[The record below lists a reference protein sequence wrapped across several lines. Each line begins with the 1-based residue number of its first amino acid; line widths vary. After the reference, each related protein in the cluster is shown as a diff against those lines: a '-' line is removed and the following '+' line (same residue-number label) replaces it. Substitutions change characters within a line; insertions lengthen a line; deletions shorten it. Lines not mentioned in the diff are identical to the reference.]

1 VLRIGRSTQR
11 CCQGVSRREFL
22 QAGSLG
28 VLGITWADLLR
39 LRALGAANDP
49 AIRSVVVLW
58 LWGGPSHLDTFDMKP
73 AATDE
78 YRGPFTPTRTSVPGT
93 QICELLPRL
102 GKLTHKFSIL
112 RSLHC
117 SSNDHGVAGTIG
129 LTGSMAGAL
138 NLGGLTLSGS
148 ARPCTGSIVS
158 RFRGPSASGSRGL
171 AESAGR
177 LPSFI
182 VVGGRL
188 HQGKKPI
195 IGEGGGKL
203 GAVYDPFRLEY
214 DAEEGAKALSLALSE
229 ELPVRRLEDRRSLLR
244 SIDQIE
250 QRLDERRSVRSVDAF
265 YEQAFSL
272 LTAGP
277 AKKVF
282 DLSAEPDSLRDR
294 YGRYRFGQST
304 LLARRLVE
312 AAVPFVQVN
321 WSAHV
326 EAEEDSGDGG
336 WDMHYRNF
344 EVLQDRHL
352 WMLDQTMTAFL
363 EDLDQRGLLDS
374 TLVLVMGEF
383 GRTPKINAHAGRDH
397 WEKCFSAVLA
407 GGGVVGGRVIGSS
420 DARGEHPHS
429 RPLTPADVAAT
440 VLDRCG
446 ITLAQLQQFD
456 VQPEGS
462 VIHELF

>member
-1 VLRIGRSTQR
+1 VT
-11 CCQGVSRREFL
+11 RREFL

-28 VLGITWADLLR
+28 VLGLTWADLLR
-39 LRALGAANDP
+39 LRAMGAATDSP
-49 AIRSVVVLW
+49 VRSVVVLW

-73 AATDE
+73 SAADE
-78 YRGPFTPTRTSVPGT
+78 YRGPWTPTRTSVPGI

-102 GKLTHKFSIL
+102 AKLTHKYAII
-112 RSLHC
+112 RSMHC

-129 LTGSMAGAL
+129 LTGSMSGSL
-138 NLGGLTLSGS
+138 NLGGMFAAGS
-148 ARPCTGSIVS
+148 ARPATGSIVA
-158 RFRGPSASGSRGL
+158 RFRTAAPENRNRDSA
-171 AESAGR
+171 APGR
-177 LPSFI
+177 LPNFI
-182 VVGGRL
+182 VIGGRL

-195 IGEGGGKL
+195 VGEGGGKL
-203 GAVYDPFRLEY
+203 GAIHDPFRLEY
-214 DAEEGAKALSLALSE
+214 DPEEGAKAPALALSD
-229 ELPVRRLEDRRSLLR
+229 ELSVTRLEDRRALLR
-244 SIDQIE
+244 SVDQV
-250 QRLDERRSVRSVDAF
+250 ERRFDDRRTVRSLDD
-265 YEQAFSL
+265 YYDQAFSL

-282 DLSAEPDSLRDR
+282 DLAAEPDSLRDR
-294 YGRYRFGQST
+294 YGRFRFGQSC

-352 WMLDQTMTAFL
+352 WMLDQTLTAFI
-363 EDLDQRGLLDS
+363 EDLDQRGLLSS
-374 TLVLVMGEF
+374 TLVLAMGEF
-383 GRTPKINAHAGRDH
+383 GRTPKINPHAGRDH
-397 WEKCFSAVLA
+397 WEKCYSAVLA

-420 DARGEHPHS
+420 DARGEHPLE
-429 RPLTPADVAAT
+429 RPLTPADIGAT
-440 VLDRCG
+440 ILDRAG
-446 ITLAQLQQFD
+446 ISIAQLQQFE